1 MGLEGGTYMDDEPG
15 YWDTLPGA
23 YHRWGMTQGGD
34 PDRYEAF
41 KAGWDARD
49 RAGARVLTGVSA
61 ADFLREA
68 AALLRR
74 AGEYNERINSERPDK
89 LHEQH
94 LVLSQRYADLAAIAR
109 GATPPSAR
117 RAGHGED
124 TPGS

>member
-1 MGLEGGTYMDDEPG
+1 MEDVTCTP
-15 YWDTLPGA
+15 TGA
-23 YHRWGMTQGGD
+23 YQQWEMTQGGD
-34 PDRYEAF
+34 PDRYEVF

-49 RAGARVLTGVSA
+49 RAGVRVLTGVSA

-74 AGEYNERINSERPDK
+74 AGEYNERTNSQRPDK

-109 GATPPSAR
+109 GVTPPSVR

-124 TPGS
+124 APGR